1 MNTGFN
7 AKFWRGAKLA
17 ALAFAVTTPLSSCK
31 DGGYGSD
38 KEIAAAGSCPE
49 GFGWAEGLQGYLNP
63 TATMPTTMSA
73 TADDCLFN
81 QWSWEAFVWA
91 NAPIDG
97 TPRFLTWQVPDDLLT
112 NTSEVPR
119 TSLLRLDVHMKPLHL
134 ADGAPSQDGAIV
146 EADGSMLI
154 GQNGYPVYASS
165 HMTPNY
171 FDVIK
176 RNLIATGA
184 YQNNPNQDDYFSVG
198 DAIVKATWYRLAAG
212 EAAPAGSYTTQ
223 AEVPVMQ
230 NNCNGANCTVVPSGK
245 YETVTVALVGMHVVG
260 YAENHPEFVWAT
272 FEHKSNAPM
281 FADNS
286 FVFDANASDPGNYT
300 FYKAGT
306 PYSQAAL
313 LVETNTNPATVTFD
327 AATGKFSPI
336 TQVVQMNKT
345 GGDTQPNGPANI
357 TAINVA
363 SQGAAANFPNNSPL
377 QNYNLIGTA
386 WFKPNT
392 YVTTNAN
399 WQTLNQTNAVG
410 AISLMNTTAET
421 FLQSAK
427 GQQGHNCFECH
438 SATSFSYV
446 GIQPKALTPRRIA
459 ISHMVAMGS
468 AYEVPNTLP
477 VTAGGSPAAKTTAIK
492 AVQKK

>member
-1 MNTGFN
+1 MNFSETIFT
-7 AKFWRGAKLA
+7 RLPLRRA
-17 ALAFAVTTPLSSCK
+17 ALALAAPLLLAGCQ
-31 DGGYGSD
+31 DGGYGE
-38 KEIAAAGSCPE
+38 KEVAAAGSCPE

-63 TATMPTTMSA
+63 AATMPTAMSA

-97 TPRFLTWQVPDDLLT
+97 TPRFLTWQVPDDLLA

-119 TSLLRLDVHMKPLHL
+119 TSLLRLDVHMKPIHMG
-134 ADGAPSQDGAIV
+134 ANAPSQDGAIV

-154 GQNGYPVYASS
+154 GPNGYPVYASS
-165 HMTPNY
+165 HMTSNY
-171 FDVIK
+171 FDTIK

-212 EAAPAGSYTTQ
+212 EAAPAGAYTTQ
-223 AEVPVMQ
+223 AEVPVLQ
-230 NNCNGANCTVVPSGK
+230 NVCTGGSCAVVPSGQ
-245 YETVTVALVGMHVVG
+245 YEKVTVALVGMHVVG
-260 YAENHPEFVWAT
+260 YTENHPEFVWAT
-272 FEHKSNAPM
+272 FEHKLNAPM
-281 FADNS
+281 FPDNT
-286 FVFDANASDPGNYT
+286 FTFDASQSNPNNFT

-306 PYSQAAL
+306 PYSQTAL
-313 LVETNTNPATVTFD
+313 LVETNTNPATVSFD
-327 AATGKFSPI
+327 GATGKFSPV
-336 TQVVQMNKT
+336 TQVIQMNQT

-357 TAINVA
+357 AAINTA
-363 SQGAAANFPNNSPL
+363 SQGAAKNFPNNSPL

-399 WQTLNQTNAVG
+399 WASLNQTNAVG

-427 GQQGHNCFECH
+427 GQQGNNCFECH
-438 SATSFSYV
+438 SATSFSYN
-446 GIQPKALTPRRIA
+446 GIQPKPLTPRRVA

-468 AYEVPNTLP
+468 PYEVPNTLP
-477 VTAGGSPAAKTTAIK
+477 VKSGGTAPAPAAKATP
-492 AVQKK
+492 KK